1 MDRTHILSELRESQ
15 ETFDVLIIGGGATGL
30 GCAVDSA
37 TRGYRTVLV
46 ERHDFASGT
55 SSRSSKIIHGGL
67 RYLKQ
72 ANFSLVAEALRER
85 RLLLKNAP
93 DFVHELR
100 YFIPHNDLTTGFV
113 HGCGLGIY
121 QLLAGRNRVGRIT
134 RPSRT
139 EIEETMPGLALTAGA
154 GGLCY
159 SDAQFDDA
167 GLAIGLARTA
177 FAHGAK
183 VVNYLSVE
191 RLLKERQRTVGAE
204 VLDVETGQRFEIRAR
219 VVINASG
226 PFSASISELD
236 GATPSPLRL
245 SQGAHIVLDREFF
258 PGDTALIA
266 PLADD
271 GRVLF
276 AVPWFGS
283 VLIGPTDTEIE
294 SMDCNPVPRPEELD
308 TLLSSAGRFLR
319 RLPRESDVKSM
330 FAGIRPLAGM
340 TSGSTATVSRE
351 HALAVSSSGLVSITG
366 GKWTTYRRMAQE
378 TIDRASQVGGL
389 RRRRCVTESLAISA
403 LRTALRESLTAADA
417 SMKEK
422 LHPLRP
428 ELKVDVILAA
438 RFEMA
443 RRVEDVLA
451 RRSRVLFTDARLA
464 IELAPS
470 VAQLLAD
477 ELGHGQ
483 SWIQHELR
491 SFTEL
496 AKSYLPSME

>member
-1 MDRTHILSELRESQ
+1 MDRTHILTELRESQ

-100 YFIPHNDLTTGFV
+100 YFIPHSDLTSGIV
-113 HGCGLGIY
+113 HRCGLGIY
-121 QLLAGRNRVGRIT
+121 QLLAGRNRVGRVT
-134 RPSRT
+134 RPSQT
-139 EIEETMPGLALTAGA
+139 EIEESMPGLALTAGA

-177 FAHGAK
+177 FAHGAT
-183 VVNYLSVE
+183 VLNYLSVE
-191 RLLKERQRTVGAE
+191 RLLKERDRTVGAE
-204 VLDVETGQRFEIRAR
+204 VLDRETGQRFEIRAR

-226 PFSASISELD
+226 PFSAAISELD
-236 GATPSPLRL
+236 GVKPPALRL

-266 PLADD
+266 PLADN
-271 GRVLF
+271 GRVLL

-283 VLIGPTDTEIE
+283 VVIGPTDTEIATIE
-294 SMDCNPVPRPEELD
+294 RNPVPRPEELAA
-308 TLLSSAGRFLR
+308 LLSSAARFLR
-319 RLPRESDVKSM
+319 RAPRESDVKSM
-330 FAGIRPLAGM
+330 FAGIRPLAGAS
-340 TSGSTATVSRE
+340 SGSTATASRE
-351 HALAVSSSGLVSITG
+351 HALGVSPSGLVSITG
-366 GKWTTYRRMAQE
+366 GKWTTYRRMAQD
-378 TIDRASQVGGL
+378 TIDRAAQVGGL
-389 RRRRCVTESLAISA
+389 RRRRCVTDSLAISTLRAA
-403 LRTALRESLTAADA
+403 LRDSLSADDPRA
-417 SMKEK
+417 DER
-422 LHPLRP
+422 LHPQRR
-428 ELKVDVILAA
+428 ETRADVIVAA

-470 VAQLLAD
+470 VAQILAD
-477 ELGHGQ
+477 ELGHDSG
-483 SWIQHELR
+483 WIQHELR
-491 SFTEL
+491 SFTDL